1 MNLFEANRVLS
12 VKLNQ
17 SFDSLYR
24 LPFYEYSIYK
34 QLVVKEVESAGDGST
49 SSISQEVFEISRDR
63 STGSA
68 PTAQS

>member
-34 QLVVKEVESAGDGST
+34 KIIVKEIESAGDGST
-49 SSISQEVFEISRDR
+49 SSISQEQFEMERARPRFPASD
-63 STGSA
+63 S
-68 PTAQS
+68 

>member
-34 QLVVKEVESAGDGST
+34 QLVVKEIETAGDGST

-63 STGSA
+63 PSGLS
-68 PTAQS
+68 PSSQS

>member
-17 SFDSLYR
+17 PFESLYR

-34 QLVVKEVESAGDGST
+34 KIIIKEIENAGDGST
-49 SSISQEVFEISRDR
+49 STISQEEFELERTRPRFPAS
-63 STGSA
+63 GS
-68 PTAQS
+68 

>member
-17 SFDSLYR
+17 SFESLYR

-34 QLVVKEVESAGDGST
+34 QLIVKETEASADGST
-49 SSISQEVFEISRDR
+49 SSITQEVFEIQRSRPNSD
-63 STGSA
+63 SSSMEG
-68 PTAQS
+68 

>member
-34 QLVVKEVESAGDGST
+34 QIIVKETEVAGDGTT
-49 SSISQEVFEISRDR
+49 SSLTQDVFEVQRGR
-63 STGSA
+63 PSTPSSDA
-68 PTAQS
+68 

>member
-17 SFDSLYR
+17 SFESLYR

-34 QLVVKEVESAGDGST
+34 QLIVKEIENSGDGST
-49 SSISQEVFEISRDR
+49 SSISQELFEMERTRPKFPS
-63 STGSA
+63 SES
-68 PTAQS
+68 

>member
-1 MNLFEANRVLS
+1 MNLFEANRILS

-34 QLVVKEVESAGDGST
+34 KMVLEELNSTDGST
-49 SSISQEVFEISRDR
+49 SSMNQETYEITRDR
-63 STGSA
+63 LNNGPTGDFD
-68 PTAQS
+68 